1 MRGGVLVAAAV
12 LLAAVLSVCLA
23 PPVDAATASSVGTA
37 LPSIHSLFSSL
48 SLSASSCLVGD
59 RVLPSLQSYST
70 LLSIN
75 LLYMFGFFSTD

>member
-37 LPSIHSLFSSL
+37 LPSIHSLFSL
-48 SLSASSCLVGD
+48 SLLPAVWLGIGCCLPYRVTVLQYIVVDQSAIYV
-59 RVLPSLQSYST
+59 R
-70 LLSIN
+70 I
-75 LLYMFGFFSTD
+75 FFN